1 MLFPISLRNAVLV
14 IGLAAA
20 VAGCQRNPL
29 LVKRSLCPAVAVP
42 TYLGDA
48 TIFAAGGAADAKNI
62 DVVATITNVR
72 DNCVQGTDKL
82 ATDIT
87 FDVVARRVEAGPARS
102 LVLPVFVTIVQ
113 GGNLVVSKQTTPV
126 TVNFAQG
133 QTRATASSGVRTNV
147 ALSATTLPPEMQAR
161 VQRKRKAS
169 DPDAAIDPLSDPLV
183 KAALRAASFEV
194 LLGFQLDDAGLA
206 YNVTK

>member
-1 MLFPISLRNAVLV
+1 MLFPIPLRNAVLL

-29 LVKRSLCPAVAVP
+29 MVKRSPCPAVAVP
-42 TYLGDA
+42 TYLGDV
-48 TIFAAGGAADAKNI
+48 TIFAPGGAADAKNI

-72 DNCVQGTDKL
+72 DNCLENVDKL
-82 ATDIT
+82 TTDIT
-87 FDVVARRVEAGPARS
+87 FDVVARRSEAGPARS
-102 LVLPVFVTIVQ
+102 MVFPVFATIVQ
-113 GGNLVVSKQTTPV
+113 GGNLVVSKQATPV

-133 QTRATASSGVRTNV
+133 QTRAIGSGGLRTNV
-147 ALSATTLPPEMQAR
+147 ARSATALSPEMQAK
-161 VQRKRKAS
+161 VQRKRKPT
-169 DPDAAIDPLSDPLV
+169 DPDAAIDPLADPQV